1 MATVKNILVDT
12 DACAGHHP
20 ALDQAVSLATRCGAR
35 VKIVDVVP
43 SVPRGVR
50 HFVTP
55 ERERDLLEHRRERL
69 SAIAAGLRGVG
80 ATADVLRGRPGTAL
94 IEEVLRFQH
103 DLLVRSHG
111 RDDSGGVRPYGAI
124 DMELLRQC
132 PCPVGWLRV
141 TSLIGLGA
149 SSPQFTRAPRKR
161 LNKY

>member
-1 MATVKNILVDT
+1 MATVKNILVDI
-12 DACAGHHP
+12 DASTAHHP

-55 ERERDLLEHRRERL
+55 ERERDLVEHRRERL

-94 IEEVLRFQH
+94 IEEVLRSQH

-111 RDDSGGVRPYGAI
+111 REDSGGVRPYGAI
-124 DMELLRQC
+124 DMELLRQRA
-132 PCPVGWLRV
+132 PFGWLRV